1 MIGCMMIWAIMHPVF
16 LYRIRLKH
24 SRVVQVHDIFNY
36 LIEREKEGVWY
47 GKT

>member
-16 LYRIRLKH
+16 LYGIRSKH
-24 SRVVQVHDIFNY
+24 SRVVQVHDIYIY
-36 LIEREKEGVWY
+36 LIEREREGVLC